1 MTTKNEYIASI
12 MLEAAELLKEDVNEK
27 GEKKMENKRKE
38 MLSLVK
44 SKIAE
49 WNINGI
55 EMKEYPKDAN
65 IFTSSS
71 AESMILVAEVKL
83 SECDKNDIS
92 KNVKSLNNIID
103 SGFTLS
109 VDYDDEY
116 ASIYLSTK

>member
-1 MTTKNEYIASI
+1 MTNKNEYIASI
-12 MLEAAELLKEDVNEK
+12 MLEAADLLKEDVNEK

-55 EMKEYPKDAN
+55 EMKEYPEEAN

-71 AESMILVAEVKL
+71 GESMILVAEVKL

>member
-55 EMKEYPKDAN
+55 EMKEYPEDEY

-71 AESMILVAEVKL
+71 GESMILVAEVKL

-92 KNVKSLNNIID
+92 NNVKSLNNIID

-116 ASIYLSTK
+116 APIYLSTK